1 VSFHDFGLCTLPLPD
16 EPPRR
21 RREADAHLKSTKK
34 ADKTVK
40 KLFVKLKH
48 YEDHKTHIE
57 AYNGISSVRACLP
70 ACLRVCVR
78 ACVRRGRVVQLLQ
91 LQHYSGVC
99 CSPAAPPL
107 PPLLS
112 LPIPFLFLLLRTT
125 RPIALSC
132 TDRLA
137 GWLAVPTSYLLPA
150 FSFFYPLS
158 SICIFIFIFLQGED
172 SVSDDEFTTHTKLGK
187 HHEDHG
193 QTIAGIQSKIDS
205 IKEDIAKWQ
214 GGAAA
219 GREKLTALVPVRAA
233 FTLLLHFVSGRN
245 FCESQPLARYTYSPV
260 LFECFF

>member
-1 VSFHDFGLCTLPLPD
+1 
-16 EPPRR
+16 
-21 RREADAHLKSTKK
+21 LKSTKK

-112 LPIPFLFLLLRTT
+112 LSIPFPFLLLRT
-125 RPIALSC
+125 
-132 TDRLA
+132 DRLA
-137 GWLAVPTSYLLPA
+137 GCSYLLSATCFLFLLPA
-150 FSFFYPLS
+150 ILYLYLYLYLS
-158 SICIFIFIFLQGED
+158 
-172 SVSDDEFTTHTKLGK
+172 T
-187 HHEDHG
+187 
-193 QTIAGIQSKIDS
+193 
-205 IKEDIAKWQ
+205 
-214 GGAAA
+214 
-219 GREKLTALVPVRAA
+219 GR
-233 FTLLLHFVSGRN
+233 G
-245 FCESQPLARYTYSPV
+245 
-260 LFECFF
+260 

>member
-1 VSFHDFGLCTLPLPD
+1 
-16 EPPRR
+16 
-21 RREADAHLKSTKK
+21 LKSTKK

-70 ACLRVCVR
+70 ACLPACVCVCGH
-78 ACVRRGRVVQLLQ
+78 ACGG
-91 LQHYSGVC
+91 GVWCSC
-99 CSPAAPPL
+99 CSCNTTVACAARRQRRRSRRCFPCQSLFCSCYYVPP
-107 PPLLS
+107 
-112 LPIPFLFLLLRTT
+112 
-125 RPIALSC
+125 
-132 TDRLA
+132 DRSRSAVLTGWLA

-158 SICIFIFIFLQGED
+158 SICIFIFLQGED